1 MARRQQVQYQRSGTG
16 FQTSAAPQRTTV
28 RQSAAQA
35 TAATA
40 LAQSLGVASDNIEAY
55 RLKEVA
61 KKTAL
66 QEEKLDFYVS
76 SVSNSIKEGDVT
88 KAQIGELHPEL
99 VPSVMYKVQETVG
112 KQRGRE
118 LLQPTIEQILAN
130 DNIRL
135 DKNKLKATL
144 DEAQNNIL
152 ATTSE
157 DNEFYIGGLAT
168 GMQGLIAQY
177 EQNWSA
183 ERATFIKTKN
193 TESFREDV
201 GKLIKEVRSGSNDTR
216 SFEINSEAL
225 KSLDATFGKWYGLN
239 PVERKEAIYEEFA
252 QKALEFGD
260 TSILDSIPNWALNN
274 EIKTNRDK
282 LKNTITSNN
291 ISLYNFQN
299 SQRELAR
306 KETIRNEKVS
316 VIQQFN
322 DAEGGLSGK
331 KIIEL
336 SNYYSGQNLPELSEY
351 VREFMN
357 KTNVDEVTSKTTASD
372 IRNTLSNGL
381 AMSRADAQD
390 LILNELNLTP
400 ADKAKL
406 LEDMDALLE
415 DNYRINDKPVADVY
429 ADEVQGVIKT
439 LRERDVFE
447 FTKEGVDAQRR
458 ASRKFKIRYRALHQ
472 EWVNE
477 HDGQEPPASIKEA
490 LAYSAAEY
498 AVEELKGFLDVRN
511 QGAVLKK
518 SLEKPAPQLKDI
530 NTNLGSI
537 DAPHTPTSREEYENI
552 PVNEYYVVPG
562 SGEIVQKL
570 K

>member
-28 RQSAAQA
+28 RQSSAQA

-40 LAQSLGVASDNIEAY
+40 LAQSLGVASDNLEAY

-112 KQRGRE
+112 KQKGRE

-168 GMQGLIAQY
+168 GMQSLIAQY

-201 GKLIKEVRSGSNDTR
+201 GALIKEVRSGSNDTR
-216 SFEINSEAL
+216 SFEINAEAL
-225 KSLDATFGKWYGLN
+225 KSLDDTFGKWYGLN

-306 KETIRNEKVS
+306 KETIRTEKVS
-316 VIQQFN
+316 VLQQFN
-322 DAEGGLSGK
+322 DAEGGLSGP

-336 SNYYSGQNLPELSEY
+336 SNYYAAQNLPELSEY
-351 VREFMN
+351 VREFLN
-357 KTNVDEVTSKTTASD
+357 KTNVDEVTSKTTASN
-372 IRNTLSNGL
+372 IRNRLSNGPS
-381 AMSRADAQD
+381 MSRATAQEV
-390 LILNELNLTP
+390 ILDESNLTP

-406 LEDMDALLE
+406 LEDMDSLLE
-415 DNYRINDKPVADVY
+415 DNYLINDKAVDDVY
-429 ADEVQGVIKT
+429 
-439 LRERDVFE
+439 
-447 FTKEGVDAQRR
+447 KEGVLGVIQTLRDRDAFPFTGEGVRAQSR
-458 ASRKFKIRYRALHQ
+458 ASRKFKIRYRQ
-472 EWVNE
+472 SYREWVKQNN
-477 HDGQEPPASIKEA
+477 GQEPPASVKEA
-490 LAYSAAEY
+490 LAYEASEY
-498 AVEELKGFLDVRN
+498 AVEELTPFLDIRN
-511 QGAVLKK
+511 KGEVLKK
-518 SLEKPAPQLKDI
+518 SLEKPAPDLKEI
-530 NTNLGSI
+530 NKGLGSI
-537 DAPHTPTSREEYENI
+537 DKPHTPTSREDYENI
-552 PVNEYYVVPG
+552 PINEYYIVPG